1 MKIKNDRQMANAEA
15 EVLRISAELQKF
27 RNAGPDQPAEI
38 VQAMIGALELDANRL
53 SDSIAEYVR
62 VKERP
67 VDEEFLDAL
76 SDDPGG
82 DLVKARIALRMTQRE
97 LAERVGVQESQ
108 INRYETTNYDT
119 AKLPRIVA
127 IAKALRERAEAS
139 GHI

>member
-1 MKIKNDRQMANAEA
+1 MKIKNDRQMANAET
-15 EVLRISAELQKF
+15 EILRISEELEKF
-27 RNAGPDQPAEI
+27 RSAGPDQPAEI
-38 VQAMIGALELDANRL
+38 VQAVIGALELDAKRL
-53 SDSIAEYVR
+53 SESISEYAY

-97 LAERVGVQESQ
+97 LAERVGVKESQ
-108 INRYETTNYDT
+108 INRYEATDYDT

-127 IAKALRERAEAS
+127 IAKALRERAEANC
-139 GHI
+139 HV